1 MILLFPFP
9 GYVANRIQFVQQ
21 GRLKKTD
28 ARVQTVTEGEFS
40 NISCRCGFNFWP

>member
-9 GYVANRIQFVQQ
+9 GYVANKIQIVQQ

-28 ARVQTVTEGEFS
+28 ARVQIVTEGAFFQ
-40 NISCRCGFNFWP
+40 CFMHFRH